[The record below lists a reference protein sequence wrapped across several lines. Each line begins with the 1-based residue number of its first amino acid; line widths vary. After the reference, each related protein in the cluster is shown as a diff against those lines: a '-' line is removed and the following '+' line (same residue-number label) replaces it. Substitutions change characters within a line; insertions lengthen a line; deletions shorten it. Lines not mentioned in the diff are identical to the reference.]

1 MSARKL
7 PIDEDYLRRVLM
19 EMLAIPSPTGFTD
32 ALVRSV
38 CGALDELGIDYAL
51 SRRGTI
57 TARLPG
63 LRRGQGRAVANH
75 IDTIGA
81 AVSDILP
88 NGRLGLRPVGTWSSR
103 FAEGGRVTVF
113 SAGRAFRGQVLPLL
127 ASGHAF
133 NEQIDELPVG
143 WDQVEVRINSPVHSA
158 ADTRALGIAEGDFV
172 AFDSDPEWDDS
183 GYISARHLDNKAG
196 AAAALA
202 ALRALHRE
210 KIAPAVDLDVMFTVT
225 EEVGTGAGTSLD
237 AQVAEF
243 VGIDIGPV
251 APGQNARE
259 TGVTLCAQDTSG
271 PFDRVLTQRLRALC
285 RAHDIGCQ
293 TDVFRYY
300 YSDANS
306 AIVAGH
312 DVRHALLTFGT
323 DATHGYERTHVDSL
337 LSIAALLTVYAQ
349 TPLIEAH
356 EAMARTPKSAAMA
369 TAQGPA
375 QR

>member
-1 MSARKL
+1 VKL
-7 PIDEDYLRRVLM
+7 AIDETYLRRVLM
-19 EMLAIPSPTGFTD
+19 DMLAIPSPTGFTD
-32 ALVRSV
+32 EMVRYV
-38 CGALDELGIDYAL
+38 CRALDEIDVEYVL

-57 TARLPG
+57 TAELPG
-63 LRRGQGRAVANH
+63 HDRQRLRAVANH

-81 AVSDILP
+81 AVSSILP

-103 FAEGGRVTVF
+103 FAEGGRVTVL
-113 SAGRAFRGQVLPLL
+113 SAGRALRGQVLPLL

-133 NEQIDELPVG
+133 NEKIDQLPVG
-143 WDQVEVRINSPVHSA
+143 WDQVEVRINSPTSSR
-158 ADTRALGIAEGDFV
+158 ADTRALGVNEGDFV

-183 GYISARHLDNKAG
+183 GFVTARHLDNKAG

-202 ALRALHRE
+202 ALKALRE
-210 KIAPAVDLDVMFTVT
+210 AGATPACGFQVLFTVT
-225 EEVGTGAGTSLD
+225 EEVGTGAGPGLD
-237 AQVAEF
+237 RRVEEF

-271 PFDRVLTQRLRALC
+271 PFDRRLTRRLRHLC
-285 RAHDIGCQ
+285 RDYDIPCQ

-312 DVRHALLTFGT
+312 DVQHALITFGT

-337 LSIAALLTVYAQ
+337 LSIAALLTVF
-349 TPLIEAH
+349 
-356 EAMARTPKSAAMA
+356 ARSDLGETRETM
-369 TAQGPA
+369 TG
-375 QR
+375 

>member
-1 MSARKL
+1 MERK
-7 PIDEDYLRRVLM
+7 PAIDQGFLRQCLL

-32 ALVRSV
+32 ELVRYV
-38 CGALDELGIDYAL
+38 CGKLDEIGIQYSL

-57 TARLPG
+57 HATLPG
-63 LRRGQGRAVANH
+63 RDRTRARAVANH
-75 IDTIGA
+75 LDTIGA
-81 AVSDILP
+81 TVASIHD
-88 NGRLGLRPVGTWSSR
+88 NGRLGLKPVGTWSSR

-113 SAGRAFRGQVLPLL
+113 GDHRAYRGQVLPLL

-133 NEQIDELPVG
+133 NEKIDQLPIG
-143 WDQVEVRINSPVHSA
+143 WDQVEVRVNQPLASA
-158 ADTRALGIAEGDFV
+158 ADVRALGIGEGNFV
-172 AFDSDPEWDDS
+172 AFDSDPEWDES
-183 GYISARHLDNKAG
+183 GFVTARHLDNKAG
-196 AAAALA
+196 AAAALT
-202 ALRALHRE
+202 ALKALQSAG
-210 KIAPAVDLDVMFTVT
+210 ITPAVDLLVMFTIT

-237 AQVAEF
+237 RRVEEM

-271 PFDRVLTQRLRALC
+271 PFDRLLTRRLRNLC
-285 RAHDIGCQ
+285 HRYGIGCQ

-300 YSDANS
+300 YSDTNS

-323 DATHGYERTHVDSL
+323 DATHGYERTHEDSMA
-337 LSIAALLTVYAQ
+337 SIAALLTVYAQ
-349 TPLIEAH
+349 TELIADGLI
-356 EAMARTPKSAAMA
+356 TAAA
-369 TAQGPA
+369 GDPAPQPA